1 MLGGE
6 VKGRRMPRKR
16 AASIQTPERVHKKKS
31 KIYWR
36 VLEPKKQK

>member
-6 VKGRRMPRKR
+6 VKGRRMQRKR

-36 VLEPKKQK
+36 VLSL

>member
-16 AASIQTPERVHKKKS
+16 AASIQTPERCTKRRAKFTGG
-31 KIYWR
+31 Y
-36 VLEPKKQK
+36 